1 MSHTTKTSEPNVVC
15 FSPPMISHL
24 KELWSYRELLW
35 ILTAREIKVRY
46 KQTALGILWAIAQ
59 PLSLMLIFT
68 LVFSYFTSINSEGLP
83 YPVFS
88 YTSLLP
94 WMFFQTAIQFGSM
107 SVVNNSGLI
116 TKVWFPREI
125 LPLSSVFAAF
135 VDFLV
140 ASILLVGLMAW
151 YHVSFMSTALWI
163 IILVPL
169 QIAMTL
175 GLSLISSALVVLFR
189 DLKFVI
195 PLLLQLLFY
204 ATPII
209 YSINVIP
216 DRFFRLV
223 LANPLTGLIDSYRRV
238 LLLGVPPHPIYLA
251 TSTILSLLLLIS
263 GYWFYKKVDG
273 GFADII

>member
-1 MSHTTKTSEPNVVC
+1 MLLPFMTSN
-15 FSPPMISHL
+15 I
-24 KELWSYRELLW
+24 KELWNYRELLW
-35 ILTAREIKVRY
+35 ILTLREIKVRY

-68 LVFSYFTSINSEGLP
+68 IVFSYFTTINSEGLP

-94 WMFFQTAIQFGSM
+94 WMFFQTAVQFGSM
-107 SVVNNSGLI
+107 SIVNNSGLI

-125 LPLSSVFAAF
+125 LPLSSVLAAF
-135 VDFLV
+135 VDFLI
-140 ASILLVGLMAW
+140 ASVLLVGLMFW
-151 YHVSFMSTALWI
+151 YHIIPSVSIFWI
-163 IILVPL
+163 LILVPVQL
-169 QIAMTL
+169 AVTIGIALLTA
-175 GLSLISSALVVLFR
+175 ALVVLFR

-195 PLLLQLLFY
+195 PLVLQILFY

-209 YSINVIP
+209 YSINIIP

-223 LANPLTGLIDSYRRV
+223 LANPLTGLVDSYRRV
-238 LLLGVPPHPIYLA
+238 LLLGQPPHPVYLV
-251 TSTILSLLLLIS
+251 TSASIGIALLVT
-263 GYWFYKKVDG
+263 GYWFYKKVDR

>member
-1 MSHTTKTSEPNVVC
+1 MT
-15 FSPPMISHL
+15 SHL
-24 KELWSYRELLW
+24 KELWGYRELLW
-35 ILTAREIKVRY
+35 ILTQREIKVRY
-46 KQTALGILWAIAQ
+46 KQTALGILWAIVQ

-68 LVFSYFTSINSEGLP
+68 LVFSYFTTINSEGLP

-94 WMFFQTAIQFGSM
+94 WIFFQTAIQFGSM

-125 LPLSSVFAAF
+125 LPFSSVFAAF
-135 VDFLV
+135 VDFLI
-140 ASILLVGLMAW
+140 ASTLLLGLMFW
-151 YHVSFMSTALWI
+151 YQIVPSATSLWLL
-163 IILVPL
+163 ILIPL
-169 QIAMTL
+169 QLAMTVGIAL
-175 GLSLISSALVVLFR
+175 LTAALVVLFR

-209 YSINVIP
+209 YSINIIP

-238 LLLGVPPHPIYLA
+238 LLLGQPPHPVYLA
-251 TSTILSLLLLIS
+251 TSTIIGLLLLVG
-263 GYWFYKKVDG
+263 GYWFYKRVDE